1 MNKIISLL
9 LFDLLVSAPAWASP
23 KIEIVN
29 IREQVEIAMFDTS
42 YTSGMGTFYYLVDRT
57 TRQCFLVVMGS
68 DPHPTPADCKMLEK
82 IPAIKNFL
90 ETGKTK

>member
-1 MNKIISLL
+1 MNKMILVFLL
-9 LFDLLVSAPAWASP
+9 GLLVAVPAWASP
-23 KIEIVN
+23 KIEMVN

-42 YTSGMGTFYYLVDRT
+42 FTPSMGVVYYLVDRT
-57 TRQCFLVVMGS
+57 THQCFLLIMGS

-82 IPAIKNFL
+82 IPAIKTFL